1 MFKIGLA
8 TIGVCVFYA
17 STSVGAFFNLQINT
31 TNLGVQFS
39 FFQLK
44 IAQKYKHR
52 KGNIMKR
59 KISLILTLVL
69 MLSTLVTVSVS
80 AASWP
85 SLGAYSY
92 CEFIAPKTINVYTS
106 MFLSTRGTS
115 SPSKKY
121 NAYIDKGDSCRIFR
135 IDSKYIHLAYPTSSG
150 YKQGFIKRS
159 DIFSVSSPSESF
171 TSKAS
176 VTTYKYAGSSSYGST
191 AKNDAIYKVGTSG
204 NYTQIIYT
212 AKSGSR
218 AYKAGWVSNSDYNKI
233 KGVSSP
239 TPTPKATTKFA
250 WPVGGNG
257 GYDNKNWPKYNTS
270 GNYHSGTDITADRG
284 TPVYAAYS
292 GTVDTVKSL
301 KNSYGNYII
310 IKCNVDGETVYMY
323 YAHLNSF
330 NVKVGATVKT
340 GQQIGTVGNT
350 GNSSGP
356 HLHFEVRN
364 SSKHYGN
371 IGNPTL
377 NPYNYLPKR

>member
-1 MFKIGLA
+1 
-8 TIGVCVFYA
+8 
-17 STSVGAFFNLQINT
+17 
-31 TNLGVQFS
+31 
-39 FFQLK
+39 
-44 IAQKYKHR
+44 
-52 KGNIMKR
+52 MKR
-59 KISLILTLVL
+59 KLSLILTLVL

-106 MFLSTRGTS
+106 MYLNTRGTS

-159 DIFSVSSPSESF
+159 DLFNVSSPSDNF
-171 TSKAS
+171 KSKSS

-233 KGVSSP
+233 KGTTTSNS
-239 TPTPKATTKFA
+239 TTKQTSSSSSSWQYPMNSA
-250 WPVGGNG
+250 YCTWSTKTDMSWSGYNNRGNSRTDHLGIDIYGTGG
-257 GYDNKNWPKYNTS
+257 T
-270 GNYHSGTDITADRG
+270 
-284 TPVYAAYS
+284 VYAAAS
-292 GTVDTVKSL
+292 GKVVACSSS
-301 KNSYGNYII
+301 NSGANGRYII
-310 IKCNVDGETVYMY
+310 IQHTINGKTVYSF
-323 YAHLNSF
+323 YAHLSSL
-330 NVKVGATVKT
+330 NVSKGNNVSKGSK
-340 GQQIGTVGNT
+340 IGVAG
-350 GNSSGP
+350 GSGYNKNDYYGT
-356 HLHFEVRN
+356 HLHFAIVDTLW
-364 SSKHYGN
+364 SGGGYYGYSTSFS
-371 IGNPTL
+371 GNKKYYEGVTYY
-377 NPYNYLPKR
+377 NPVYVINNNKLP